1 MFRAVVRCSALF
13 LLFFLAVS
21 LYAQQFSADIV
32 DLGAEHR
39 GGLSKVFASND
50 NLRLEMQD
58 RGSAGNVAMIWN
70 LAKQTRFILMTD
82 RHMYMDYTP
91 LLAAKFSMVPIW
103 HPSDIN
109 DACPEWKKFAEQ
121 YKSSKWGT
129 CRKVG
134 SDTVNGRSAI
144 KYTGTSTDGKTA
156 NVWIDSKLRYVS
168 KYQSEDGG
176 MELRNIEE
184 VAQPASLFE
193 IPPGYQ
199 KFDMSGMGMRQH

>member
-1 MFRAVVRCSALF
+1 MLRAVVRCSVF
-13 LLFFLAVS
+13 LMFSLLTIS

-32 DLGAEHR
+32 DLRPQHQ
-39 GGLSKVFASND
+39 GGPSKVFASND
-50 NLRLEMQD
+50 NLRFEMQD
-58 RGSAGNVAMIWN
+58 RSGGGNVAMIWN
-70 LAKQTRFILMTD
+70 TAKQTRYVLMMD
-82 RHMYMDYTP
+82 RHMYMDYSP
-91 LLAAKFSMVPIW
+91 LVAAKFSMVPIW

-134 SDTVNGRSAI
+134 SDTVNGRSAV

-168 KYQSEDGG
+168 KYQSDDGG

-199 KFDMSGMGMRQH
+199 KFDMPGMGMRQH